1 MTVRNPRVNV
11 VFEKSLYDII
21 KEISER
27 EKVSMSTVVREFT
40 KEALEI
46 KEDLALFRFAEER
59 EKTLN
64 KSELLSHDKVWG

>member
-1 MTVRNPRVNV
+1 MAVRNPRVNV

-46 KEDLALFRFAEER
+46 KEDLALSRFAEER